1 MYLIS
6 AKGYKN
12 TGVHTLIIKKTCEI
26 WVSMKIVHSGL
37 GVKKTCLKQK
47 TLQKSKLK
55 NIK

>member
-26 WVSMKIVHSGL
+26 WVSMKIVHRGL